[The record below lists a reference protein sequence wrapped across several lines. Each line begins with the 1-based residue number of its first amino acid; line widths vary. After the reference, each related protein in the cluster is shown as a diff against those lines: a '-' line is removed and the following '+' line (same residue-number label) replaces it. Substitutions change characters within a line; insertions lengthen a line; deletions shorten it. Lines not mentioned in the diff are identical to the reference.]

1 MALELIVK
9 LLFAAFCC
17 VSATSHENETLVL
30 NPPYFNIAR
39 GREIEATATCGEGF
53 ATPGEQGELYCKLTG
68 NTADIYRPGEH
79 VIIQGQY
86 CDNCDPSD
94 PAKAHPIEY
103 AIDGTEKWWQ
113 SPPLSRGMSYNEV
126 NVTISLG
133 QLYQVA
139 YVLIKFANSPRPGMF
154 VLERSRD
161 YGETYEPWQYFAETP
176 SDCQSEFGMQ
186 SLEEIQN
193 DDDVICTAGYS
204 DIVPLED
211 GEIVVSLVNN
221 RPGAPH
227 SSTLQEWITAT
238 HIRIRLLRTNTLL
251 GHLMAVAR
259 QDPTITRR
267 YFYSIKDITI
277 GGRCA
282 CNGHATYC
290 DLPANDGSNK
300 QVCRCEHNT
309 CGSECETCC
318 PGYVQKAWRT
328 SSYSNPFVCERCNC
342 HSHSNECI
350 YDEEVALS
358 RGSMDIN
365 GNMEGGGVC
374 QNCQHNT
381 MGVNCHLCKPGF
393 FRPEGRKQSDYD
405 VCQPCMCDP
414 ILSTG
419 NCAPLTGQCEC
430 KPEYAGPDCTEC
442 NEGYYGY
449 PYCRPCDCNVNGTEN
464 KVCQVNGGQCPCKPN
479 FTGRNCN
486 LCALSYYGFP
496 ECQRCD
502 CNTIGS
508 YDIVCD
514 SENGQCSCR
523 EIYDGRSCDRCR
535 DGHYNFPTCND
546 CSCSQFGTE
555 DEICNKTNGECLC
568 RENFGGDRCDRC
580 ALGYYN
586 YPECLPCEC
595 DLTGSFNGQ
604 CDDSGQCPCESNFGG
619 LKCDQCSAGYYKY
632 PACEPCNCDRYG
644 SFNVLCDQVS
654 GQCSCRPNFQGRMCQ
669 QCGDGFYNYPNCE
682 ECNCDPA
689 GVIDVPGQ
697 PLGGCGSATGGAC
710 LCKDNVMGRTC
721 DTCKPLYWNLEIS
734 NPYGCEDCNCNLAGT
749 VGGMAICD
757 IAHAPWH
764 KSTGQCYCKGQV
776 TGRTCDEC
784 RDGTYLLDAS
794 NPIGCQDCNCDVGGS
809 VHAACNKQTGQCV
822 CRPRVTGVRCDM
834 PEANHFVPDLH
845 QMKFEAEDGYTPNG
859 RRVRFGYDGFEFPGF
874 SYLGYAIMSAIQPE
888 IRIPVTVES
897 PSIYRIIL
905 RYYYPNAGGPTRG
918 RMTVTPADPSQVQA
932 SEQSS
937 GIIFVSTVNPQFVT
951 VEGSGVIKPFVLNP
965 GSWVVAIEAPEGI
978 LIDYVVLLPSDFYEA
993 TILQEHTTEP
1003 CIVGTPQQRCNFYV
1017 FPEVDQFYV
1026 APGVDGYSVDGG
1038 GGRYPVQRFG
1048 DDLIMQELGVDS
1060 MALVDVNQ
1068 NIYGIDLPIDRA
1080 GRYVIIFEYYG
1091 GGPGQNSGLLDVYG
1105 SQDTQQGELI
1115 FNDCSFLCRS
1125 IVLDDDN
1132 RVKVFDI
1139 QEVMPY
1145 AQLTKIGSPYM
1156 LSISRVI
1163 AIPVE
1168 SFSYDFVTPTLE
1180 CVRTADGECLPSTYP
1195 VPPNTILLDGDMDP
1209 NVPLPPNIYNPSPTV
1224 IYLSNDNENTAS
1236 YDDDLV
1242 PNSGEVVF
1250 VIHYYQPNG
1259 QSYDAN
1265 FRVVGQFDGEGTF
1278 NAKYCPHVSGCRV
1291 VVTKPD
1297 GSNVFELSDLSQG
1310 IQVTL
1315 PDGGDRQLWIDDIMI
1330 IPVEMYTPDLINANP
1345 QDRAGEFIQYCSAND
1360 FYFSPDSSGFCREA
1374 VFSLSSAFNYG
1385 ASECDCDSQG
1395 SLSFNCDELGGQCQC
1410 RQNIVGRRC
1419 NKCAVGYYD
1428 FPYCRACTCQ
1438 SGVCNEVSG
1447 ECICPENVAG
1457 ANCDTCAPQTYGY
1470 HPIVGCVDCECDI
1483 RGVDNDDLNC
1493 DFFTGQCNCKPNIGG
1508 RQCERCERGYYGY
1521 PYCEP
1526 CNCDVNGTTE
1536 EICDQTTAQCLCK
1549 DNVYGDQCNQCEPG
1563 TFYLADSN
1571 PEGCISCFCFGVS
1584 SDCQSYTRR
1593 RAKIDMVDGWTT
1605 VNFDPSQIQYGSNFA
1620 NIYVSGTGDDPQSA
1634 IYWSASDK
1642 FIGNKLT
1649 SYGGKLE
1656 YTVRNNPQPAIGID
1670 GPAQPMRRPD
1680 ILISG
1685 NNISIMYLHINQPE
1699 PGQDLSVSV
1708 ELKENNFQYSISAAE
1723 VSRSDFMTVLANI
1736 DSLQIRAQYYDR
1748 ILTADLVG
1756 VSMDTTKRNGDGAV
1770 AQEVERCRCPP
1781 QYQGLSCEQCAE
1793 GHYRLP
1799 GSGPYLGQCVPC
1811 NCNGHASQCDP
1822 KTGQCLNCQ
1831 HNTEGD
1837 QCERCK
1843 NGYYGDAPSGEPD
1856 ACKICSC
1863 PQPVE
1868 NLNFAQTCTF
1878 SPEGEQFCICQP
1890 GHTGQYCDQCVEG
1903 YYGNPY
1909 QGQACR
1915 RCDCSGNTDPNTG
1928 LSECDQSSGNCTS
1941 CRVETKGRRCEDCND
1956 WYYGDA
1962 RAQNCQACSCDQCGS
1977 ESCDHLNGVCNCR
1990 PNVVGYDCER
2000 CAVGYW
2006 NYHSCSGCLACD
2018 CAVGA
2023 IDSQCDMETGQCTCM
2038 PGVGGEKCDAC
2049 LHGYWNYGPNGC
2061 YECGC
2066 DPKLRCDPNT
2076 GECLCPPG
2084 AMGENCD
2091 ECEDRY
2097 ILTEQGCQP
2106 CDECVHLL
2114 LDIVEEMAGD
2124 LDEADRNLTGI
2135 TVGVVA
2141 FQRLNQL
2148 NQSIHDLIPQ
2158 VDELEE
2164 NNDLVR
2170 RSLGNFTYQ
2179 IDDLKYQAGQVEE
2192 RAMAAGTNGL
2202 DTAID
2207 ADILKGRARQ
2217 IEAEANATIDFI
2229 HDVVREL
2236 QAIGNGTI
2244 SSNTN
2249 LGELLARAQEILE
2262 ELRNRDLNPGKEA
2275 AEEEKRL
2282 AQELL
2287 DRARSLQNDSQ
2298 EVGQRA
2304 DEVGDDVGGFIDK
2317 LNELMELCRHSDNVT
2332 DQVNAI
2338 LDKHR
2343 PPAYEAILAEVNAK
2357 NEMAQDEVRNAS
2369 NLIDDAAGFLADAR
2383 AAIQASEVN
2392 GSKLESAI
2400 RELEDFIDRYEA
2412 EGEGLPELVQN
2423 ATDYANGLL
2432 EYAKELNR
2440 TFDST
2445 RNQSKNAL
2453 KAVNAYQDIVNAI
2466 DEAERAARAALNAS
2480 ELALAEA
2487 NSFGTEPQDSKRRSK
2502 KLLKKAAEAGDGMD
2516 ASLFNQSMSLR
2527 DQLNEVEQVVDT
2539 VKENL
2544 DSVGNG
2550 LEEIERGLLAIPSAT
2565 SECTIVTECDPADI
2579 GCRLGFS
2586 GDNCDIANLG
2596 NLAEGA
2602 ANTAMAAEDIGNNAK
2617 DRADDIIA
2625 RAGDVKAKLDG
2636 LGDTIQEANDRMASS
2651 QNSLDEI
2658 NRIYGEIP
2666 DIRDRLRMQHR
2677 LMGNMT
2683 LSMTYDLAEIQKKI
2697 AEARS
2702 LANGIKV
2709 AAKFGPDSYV
2719 ELKAPAEVSESTPIS
2734 SFSFYFTT
2742 QANDGLLYYVGG
2754 PASSDDY
2761 LALTI
2766 ENRNLVFRYNLGD
2779 DDAMT
2784 QVAQDVT
2791 DGMWRYVLVERY
2803 GRYAKV
2809 TVTTESTGKQDG
2821 ESSSSGE
2828 FTLLDLQPD
2837 SIMFIGGAPENAQLP
2852 GVISNRDFVG
2862 GMDEFQ
2868 YGDTPIGVW
2877 NFVNASSVN
2886 EGIMRNVTDLAVT
2899 TDPDDPPS
2907 AVMFDGTGY
2916 AIVPRGTKEMAVGN
2930 RIQMQIKTLSPN
2942 GLLLFAGNEGETF
2955 FVEMRGGRI
2964 YYEYD
2969 LGSGPVS
2976 QRSKNM
2982 YNNNKWTTI
2991 NLFRAG
2997 QATQLFTISQEAI
3010 TEDFASFSSPGSET
3024 ELATN
3029 DLIYIGGLVAIPDGQ
3044 FPTVTRERFRG
3055 CMANLV
3061 ISSQNVDLTAAD
3073 VQTAGFFPA
3082 CIRQDIRVATYPRP
3096 SGGYTELA
3104 MVDGLDLMRD
3114 GDFILRFR
3122 TEEPD
3127 GLMLYTADDTQS
3139 SSVAIMMSNGAV
3151 LVVAHKDGS
3160 TAELLTPENAYS
3172 DGMWHTINVR
3182 RPARRAN
3189 REPEDELSLSVDDND
3204 PVLEAFNSRGMKT
3217 AGMLFVGGVPEGYDL
3232 GPITVPPAANAPF
3245 IGCLADISSK
3255 YDKITFANR
3264 MRDFNAFYG
3273 FCDPLLSSN
3282 ATEEEVTLTSPAP
3295 TDAASTE
3302 GASTPPSMRNDGP
3315 CVLSSNPEEAPE
3327 DPSNEGAVQFG
3338 VLADSHVAFPRQITK
3353 QYKNEY
3359 NISVAVRTGARNGL
3373 MYYAADDSQ
3382 IDILTLFLYEGR
3394 PVMVFNLGSGNL
3406 RLEPEDGRT
3415 INDAQWHTIRTYRK
3429 RTEGELYIDGELVAS
3444 GNSGPGARLLQTT
3457 SPFYWGGL
3465 NRTLTISNNDVN
3477 EASQIGLLGCM
3488 KDLAN
3493 NGVPFG
3499 NPSSEYEI
3507 QACSQLIEPGVY
3519 FGPGKGYVIPDET
3532 FGVNQR
3538 MEVRMSIKPRVKSG
3552 VIFSVA
3558 KPQMDFA
3565 SLELIDG
3572 QLFFR
3577 VQNGAGV
3584 IEATYMPPEGSAFL
3598 CDGNWHDLL
3607 VTKEGSVL
3615 QITVDGDE
3623 GEVVTGPSGATAANT
3638 NNPLYFGG
3646 LPDGEEGNHPGIQV
3660 NAHYVGC
3667 MRDIMV
3673 NDDLINMSAGL
3684 FEGDVDTRSCAAN

>member
-1 MALELIVK
+1 MQELGLIAWPFCRCNQNIYGIDLPIDRAGRYVIIFEYYGGGPGQNSGLRRHGSQDAQQGELIFNDYSFLHRPCHRYPRESFSYDFVAPTLECVRTADGEV
-9 LLFAAFCC
+9 LLLSVFPSTYPVPPNTILLDGGERIPKCAPTTKTFHGPSPGRLSTSQMIMRYFQCEILPHVSGA
-17 VSATSHENETLVL
+17 VSPSPNPTPATPSNSATS
-30 NPPYFNIAR
+30 
-39 GREIEATATCGEGF
+39 
-53 ATPGEQGELYCKLTG
+53 
-68 NTADIYRPGEH
+68 
-79 VIIQGQY
+79 
-86 CDNCDPSD
+86 
-94 PAKAHPIEY
+94 AKASGHAAGWRRRP
-103 AIDGTEKWWQ
+103 AVDNTM
-113 SPPLSRGMSYNEV
+113 PLSMVQSKLFIFSVINDVKISYL
-126 NVTISLG
+126 T
-133 QLYQVA
+133 YHT
-139 YVLIKFANSPRPGMF
+139 VLAS
-154 VLERSRD
+154 
-161 YGETYEPWQYFAETP
+161 
-176 SDCQSEFGMQ
+176 
-186 SLEEIQN
+186 
-193 DDDVICTAGYS
+193 
-204 DIVPLED
+204 
-211 GEIVVSLVNN
+211 
-221 RPGAPH
+221 
-227 SSTLQEWITAT
+227 
-238 HIRIRLLRTNTLL
+238 
-251 GHLMAVAR
+251 
-259 QDPTITRR
+259 
-267 YFYSIKDITI
+267 
-277 GGRCA
+277 
-282 CNGHATYC
+282 
-290 DLPANDGSNK
+290 
-300 QVCRCEHNT
+300 
-309 CGSECETCC
+309 
-318 PGYVQKAWRT
+318 
-328 SSYSNPFVCERCNC
+328 
-342 HSHSNECI
+342 
-350 YDEEVALS
+350 
-358 RGSMDIN
+358 
-365 GNMEGGGVC
+365 
-374 QNCQHNT
+374 
-381 MGVNCHLCKPGF
+381 
-393 FRPEGRKQSDYD
+393 
-405 VCQPCMCDP
+405 
-414 ILSTG
+414 
-419 NCAPLTGQCEC
+419 
-430 KPEYAGPDCTEC
+430 
-442 NEGYYGY
+442 
-449 PYCRPCDCNVNGTEN
+449 
-464 KVCQVNGGQCPCKPN
+464 
-479 FTGRNCN
+479 
-486 LCALSYYGFP
+486 
-496 ECQRCD
+496 
-502 CNTIGS
+502 
-508 YDIVCD
+508 
-514 SENGQCSCR
+514 
-523 EIYDGRSCDRCR
+523 
-535 DGHYNFPTCND
+535 
-546 CSCSQFGTE
+546 
-555 DEICNKTNGECLC
+555 
-568 RENFGGDRCDRC
+568 
-580 ALGYYN
+580 
-586 YPECLPCEC
+586 
-595 DLTGSFNGQ
+595 
-604 CDDSGQCPCESNFGG
+604 
-619 LKCDQCSAGYYKY
+619 
-632 PACEPCNCDRYG
+632 
-644 SFNVLCDQVS
+644 
-654 GQCSCRPNFQGRMCQ
+654 
-669 QCGDGFYNYPNCE
+669 
-682 ECNCDPA
+682 
-689 GVIDVPGQ
+689 
-697 PLGGCGSATGGAC
+697 
-710 LCKDNVMGRTC
+710 
-721 DTCKPLYWNLEIS
+721 
-734 NPYGCEDCNCNLAGT
+734 
-749 VGGMAICD
+749 

-776 TGRTCDEC
+776 SGRTCDEC
-784 RDGTYLLDAS
+784 RDGTYRLDAS

-809 VHAACNKQTGQCV
+809 VHAACNKETGQCV
-822 CRPRVTGVRCDM
+822 CRPRVTGVTCDM

-918 RMTVTPADPSQVQA
+918 RMTVTPADSSQVQA

-965 GSWVVAIEAPEGI
+965 GSWIVAIEAPEGI
-978 LIDYVVLLPSDFYEA
+978 LIDYLVLLPSDFYEA

-1048 DDLIMQELGVDS
+1048 DDLIMQELGLDS

-1115 FNDCSFLCRS
+1115 FNDCSFLCRA

-1195 VPPNTILLDGDMDP
+1195 VPPNTILLDGETDP
-1209 NVPLPPNIYNPSPTV
+1209 NVPLPPNIHNPSPTV

-1250 VIHYYQPNG
+1250 VIHYYQPDG

-1360 FYFSPDSSGFCREA
+1360 FYFSPESSGFCREA

-1656 YTVRNNPQPAIGID
+1656 YTVRNNPQPAIGVD

-1956 WYYGDA
+1956 WFYGDA
-1962 RAQNCQACSCDQCGS
+1962 RVQNCQACSCDQCGS

-2148 NQSIHDLIPQ
+2148 NESIHDLI
-2158 VDELEE
+2158 
-2164 NNDLVR
+2164 VR
-2170 RSLGNFTYQ
+2170 HY
-2179 IDDLKYQAGQVEE
+2179 
-2192 RAMAAGTNGL
+2192 
-2202 DTAID
+2202 
-2207 ADILKGRARQ
+2207 
-2217 IEAEANATIDFI
+2217 
-2229 HDVVREL
+2229 
-2236 QAIGNGTI
+2236 
-2244 SSNTN
+2244 SSIIY
-2249 LGELLARAQEILE
+2249 A
-2262 ELRNRDLNPGKEA
+2262 
-2275 AEEEKRL
+2275 
-2282 AQELL
+2282 
-2287 DRARSLQNDSQ
+2287 
-2298 EVGQRA
+2298 
-2304 DEVGDDVGGFIDK
+2304 
-2317 LNELMELCRHSDNVT
+2317 LM
-2332 DQVNAI
+2332 
-2338 LDKHR
+2338 
-2343 PPAYEAILAEVNAK
+2343 
-2357 NEMAQDEVRNAS
+2357 
-2369 NLIDDAAGFLADAR
+2369 
-2383 AAIQASEVN
+2383 
-2392 GSKLESAI
+2392 
-2400 RELEDFIDRYEA
+2400 
-2412 EGEGLPELVQN
+2412 
-2423 ATDYANGLL
+2423 
-2432 EYAKELNR
+2432 
-2440 TFDST
+2440 
-2445 RNQSKNAL
+2445 
-2453 KAVNAYQDIVNAI
+2453 
-2466 DEAERAARAALNAS
+2466 
-2480 ELALAEA
+2480 
-2487 NSFGTEPQDSKRRSK
+2487 
-2502 KLLKKAAEAGDGMD
+2502 
-2516 ASLFNQSMSLR
+2516 
-2527 DQLNEVEQVVDT
+2527 
-2539 VKENL
+2539 
-2544 DSVGNG
+2544 
-2550 LEEIERGLLAIPSAT
+2550 
-2565 SECTIVTECDPADI
+2565 
-2579 GCRLGFS
+2579 
-2586 GDNCDIANLG
+2586 
-2596 NLAEGA
+2596 
-2602 ANTAMAAEDIGNNAK
+2602 
-2617 DRADDIIA
+2617 
-2625 RAGDVKAKLDG
+2625 
-2636 LGDTIQEANDRMASS
+2636 
-2651 QNSLDEI
+2651 
-2658 NRIYGEIP
+2658 
-2666 DIRDRLRMQHR
+2666 
-2677 LMGNMT
+2677 
-2683 LSMTYDLAEIQKKI
+2683 
-2697 AEARS
+2697 
-2702 LANGIKV
+2702 
-2709 AAKFGPDSYV
+2709 
-2719 ELKAPAEVSESTPIS
+2719 
-2734 SFSFYFTT
+2734 
-2742 QANDGLLYYVGG
+2742 
-2754 PASSDDY
+2754 
-2761 LALTI
+2761 
-2766 ENRNLVFRYNLGD
+2766 
-2779 DDAMT
+2779 
-2784 QVAQDVT
+2784 
-2791 DGMWRYVLVERY
+2791 
-2803 GRYAKV
+2803 
-2809 TVTTESTGKQDG
+2809 
-2821 ESSSSGE
+2821 
-2828 FTLLDLQPD
+2828 
-2837 SIMFIGGAPENAQLP
+2837 
-2852 GVISNRDFVG
+2852 
-2862 GMDEFQ
+2862 
-2868 YGDTPIGVW
+2868 
-2877 NFVNASSVN
+2877 
-2886 EGIMRNVTDLAVT
+2886 NVTDLAVT

-2976 QRSKNM
+2976 KRSKNM
-2982 YNNNKWTTI
+2982 YNNNEWTTI

-2997 QATQLFTISQEAI
+2997 QATQLFTISQGTI
-3010 TEDFASFSSPGSET
+3010 TEDFASFSSPGAET

-3104 MVDGLDLMRD
+3104 MLDGLDLMRD

-3160 TAELLTPENAYS
+3160 TAELLTPENTYS

-3189 REPEDELSLSVDDND
+3189 RELSLSVDDNG

-3255 YDKITFANR
+3255 YEKITFANR
-3264 MRDFNAFYG
+3264 MRHFNAFYG

-3282 ATEEEVTLTSPAP
+3282 ATEDEATLTSPAP

-3338 VLADSHVAFPRQITK
+3338 VLADSHVAFPRQVK
-3353 QYKNEY
+3353 QYKYSY

-3457 SPFYWGGL
+3457 SPFFWGGL

-3493 NGVPFG
+3493 DGVPFG
-3499 NPSSEYEI
+3499 TPSSEYEI

-3607 VTKEGSVL
+3607 VTKEGSLL

-3623 GEVVTGPSGATAANT
+3623 GELVTGPSGATAANT
-3638 NNPLYFGG
+3638 NDPLYFGG
-3646 LPDGEEGNHPGIQV
+3646 LPDGEEGNHPGIVV